1 MSDLQTLRN
10 SIATALSAAG
20 RVVYAYPNEQ
30 IALPA
35 LVLVPGSPY
44 MEIQNIGGTTKRVK
58 VNLELTAAVKVAD
71 NQAALANIE
80 GLMFD
85 VLAALPSD
93 VNAAQWSQPQI
104 QQVGAQDALTALLN
118 IEAYTSV

>member
-1 MSDLQTLRN
+1 MADLATLRS
-10 SIATALSAAG
+10 SIATALEDAG

-44 MEIQNIGGTTKRVK
+44 IEIQNVGGATKRLK
-58 VNLELTAAVKVAD
+58 VNLEVTACVKVAD
-71 NQAALANIE
+71 NQAALKNIE
-80 GLMFD
+80 TLMLD
-85 VLAALPSD
+85 VLAALPAD

-118 IEAYTSV
+118 IEAYASI

>member
-1 MSDLQTLRN
+1 MADLSALRS
-10 SIATALSAAG
+10 SIATALEDAG

-44 MEIQNIGGTTKRVK
+44 IEIQNVGGATKRLK
-58 VNLELTAAVKVAD
+58 VNLELTACVKVAD
-71 NQAALANIE
+71 NQAALVNME
-80 GLMFD
+80 TLMLD
-85 VLAALPSD
+85 VLAALPAD

>member
-1 MSDLQTLRN
+1 MADLATLRS
-10 SIATALSAAG
+10 SIATALEDAG

-44 MEIQNIGGTTKRVK
+44 IEIQNVGGATKRLK
-58 VNLELTAAVKVAD
+58 VNLEVTACVKVAD
-71 NQAALANIE
+71 NQAALKNIE
-80 GLMFD
+80 TLMLD
-85 VLAALPSD
+85 VLAALPAD

-118 IEAYTSV
+118 IEAYTSI